1 MKSIPKFS
9 ALIFILNAF
18 TCSSMADVVLA
29 HGVAAVMGEMEG
41 VDRCGRAFSA
51 YRLGHVDTRQTRLV
65 VYAVWNS
72 SRQAASTLFGEGW
85 RVPMLE
91 SRMYPIGV
99 DAYEM
104 LRADGGTFC
113 LRERTCEETKD
124 WIKQSVWFRSLVEN
138 QIGAD
143 GLKVENI

>member
-1 MKSIPKFS
+1 
-9 ALIFILNAF
+9 
-18 TCSSMADVVLA
+18 MADVVLA

-51 YRLGHVDTRQTRLV
+51 YRSGHVDTRQARLV

-104 LRADGGTFC
+104 LRAGLARSENCPQTIRGQSKFASTPLAGRRRFATI
-113 LRERTCEETKD
+113 RSTSSSPPRTRT
-124 WIKQSVWFRSLVEN
+124 
-138 QIGAD
+138 G
-143 GLKVENI
+143 